1 MKHWSKYLAIIAI
14 VGMISAARAAD
25 DKPKP
30 EKGGDKPAKAD
41 KPAKQKAVRGEVV
54 SVDGST
60 LKVKTGK
67 KGQEQEVNVATDAN
81 TVVMIEGKPA
91 KLADLK
97 PGQKVQITPDTG
109 TAAKI
114 AVPAA
119 KPKKENAG
127 KPAEKGEKKPAE
139 AK

>member
-1 MKHWSKYLAIIAI
+1 MKHWSKYLAILAI
-14 VGMISAARAAD
+14 VGMVAVARAAD

-41 KPAKQKAVRGEVV
+41 KPAKQKSVHGEVV

-60 LKVKTGK
+60 LKVKAGK
-67 KGQEQEVNVATDAN
+67 KGQEQEITIPTDAN
-81 TVVMIEGKPA
+81 TVVTIEGKPA

-114 AVPAA
+114 TVAGA
-119 KPKKENAG
+119 KPKKENAD
-127 KPAEKGEKKPAE
+127 KPAEKKPA
-139 AK
+139 K